1 MTATTAISTEI
12 NNNKMLNLKKVL
24 AKANTFFSIRK
35 ARRGRKRDKKE
46 EREKRT
52 GTKVEKNK
60 KRENNVDITKMR

>member
-1 MTATTAISTEI
+1 
-12 NNNKMLNLKKVL
+12 MLNLKKSVGESQH
-24 AKANTFFSIRK
+24 FFSIKK

-52 GTKVEKNK
+52 GRKVEKNK

>member
-1 MTATTAISTEI
+1 
-12 NNNKMLNLKKVL
+12 MLNLKKVL